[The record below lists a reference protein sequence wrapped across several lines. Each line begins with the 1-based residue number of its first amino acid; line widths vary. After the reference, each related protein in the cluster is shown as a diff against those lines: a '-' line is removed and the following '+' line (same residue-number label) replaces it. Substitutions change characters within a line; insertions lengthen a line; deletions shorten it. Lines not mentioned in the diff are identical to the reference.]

1 MADGRNSLVPRGPLG
16 VWKAFIWSLQGL
28 IAAFRLESSFRLE
41 VLLFLLLAPLGYWL
55 GDTAVERALLI
66 GCLLPVMA
74 AELLNSSI
82 EALIERYG
90 NERHEWAGLAKD
102 MGSAAVFLL
111 MMNVLLCWGLL
122 LVPRLLP

>member
-1 MADGRNSLVPRGPLG
+1 MADGRNSLAPRGPLG
-16 VWKAFIWSLQGL
+16 VWKAFMWSLQGL
-28 IAAFRLESSFRLE
+28 AAAFRLESSFRLE
-41 VLLFLLLAPLGYWL
+41 VLLFLVMAPLGWWL
-55 GDTAVERALLI
+55 GDTVIERVLLI

-111 MMNVLLCWGLL
+111 MMNVLLCWGLI

>member
-16 VWKAFIWSLQGL
+16 VWKAFIWSVQGL

-41 VLLFLLLAPLGYWL
+41 VLLFLIAAPLGYWL
-55 GDTAVERALLI
+55 VERVMLI

-111 MMNVLLCWGLL
+111 MMNVLICWGLIL
-122 LVPRLLP
+122 LPRLAG

>member
-1 MADGRNSLVPRGPLG
+1 MADGRNSLAPRGPQG
-16 VWKAFIWSLQGL
+16 VWKALIWSLQGL
-28 IAAFRLESSFRLE
+28 AATFRLESSFRLE
-41 VLLFLLLAPLGYWL
+41 VLLFLILAPLGWWL
-55 GDTAVERALLI
+55 GESAVERVLLI

-90 NERHEWAGLAKD
+90 NERHEWAGVAKD

-111 MMNVLLCWGLL
+111 MMNVLLCWGLIL
-122 LVPRLLP
+122 LSRLLP

>member
-16 VWKAFIWSLQGL
+16 VWKAFIWSVQGL

-41 VLLFLLLAPLGYWL
+41 VLLFLIAAPLGYWL
-55 GDTAVERALLI
+55 GESAIERVMLI

-102 MGSAAVFLL
+102 MVSAAVFLL
-111 MMNVLLCWGLL
+111 MMNVLICWGLIL
-122 LVPRLLP
+122 LPRLAG

>member
-16 VWKAFIWSLQGL
+16 VWKAFIWSVQGL

-41 VLLFLLLAPLGYWL
+41 VLLFLIAAPLGYWL
-55 GDTAVERALLI
+55 GESAIERVMLI

-111 MMNVLLCWGLL
+111 MMNVLICWGLIL
-122 LVPRLLP
+122 LPRLAG